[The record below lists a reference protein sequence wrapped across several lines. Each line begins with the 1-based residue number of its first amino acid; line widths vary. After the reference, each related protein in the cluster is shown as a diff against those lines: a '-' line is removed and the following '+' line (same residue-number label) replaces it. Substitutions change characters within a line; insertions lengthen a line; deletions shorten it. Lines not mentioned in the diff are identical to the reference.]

1 MNSQLRFEKR
11 EIKRGKTGAVSSVPD
26 LIGGLI
32 LQNELDFDL
41 EEEDEIYEAYGRAV
55 NSYPYC
61 QRNTYS
67 RELEMQSMKVAVLE
81 NDFLRAEF
89 LPELGGRLWVLWD
102 KRREKNLLYTND
114 VIRYSNLAVRNAWFS
129 GGVEWNAGVIG
140 HTPFTTEPLFTATL
154 TRKTGVPVLRMYE
167 YERVRQVT
175 YQMDFWLEDTDEFL
189 NARMRIVNFNREVVP
204 MYWWSNIAV
213 PEYKNGRIIVP
224 ACKAYT
230 NKHKRVYK
238 VAIPMVD
245 GVDVTRYENTPDS
258 VDYFFE
264 IEKEDPK
271 YIVNIDQDGYGLLQM
286 STSRLQARKLFSWG
300 HKKASAHWQEW
311 LTENAG
317 PYVEIQAGLSKT
329 QYGCIPMAPHTA
341 WEWLERYG
349 AVNIGQ
355 DQLERSFEELRD
367 SFTETLKGRSAYTE
381 MEQVL
386 KETKQMALE
395 PAKLRLTGSGYG
407 ALKSYEQRMSGK
419 KEISTHL
426 DFGMVFGGQKIWAD
440 FLKTGVLEKPDA
452 MSAPPDFMVDEVYFQ
467 MLKESIKKG
476 SNHHW
481 YALYQLALFYF
492 QKGKYKKAELAFEQ
506 ANLMEESP
514 WVYHGLASLYT
525 VTEQK
530 KQAVRA
536 AVHGLE
542 LRNTDLSF
550 VKATFRILLLN
561 DGYAELIG
569 QYGKLPE
576 ENQEE
581 SRIVYDYIIALAETG
596 KAQQAYELLCRDGG
610 LEVDDIREGETIGD
624 IWKKLHKEIYGGDAA
639 VPYAFDFTT
648 AG

>member
-1 MNSQLRFEKR
+1 M
-11 EIKRGKTGAVSSVPD
+11 
-26 LIGGLI
+26 
-32 LQNELDFDL
+32 
-41 EEEDEIYEAYGRAV
+41 
-55 NSYPYC
+55 
-61 QRNTYS
+61 
-67 RELEMQSMKVAVLE
+67 
-81 NDFLRAEF
+81 
-89 LPELGGRLWVLWD
+89 D
-102 KRREKNLLYTND
+102 K
-114 VIRYSNLAVRNAWFS
+114 
-129 GGVEWNAGVIG
+129 
-140 HTPFTTEPLFTATL
+140 
-154 TRKTGVPVLRMYE
+154 
-167 YERVRQVT
+167 
-175 YQMDFWLEDTDEFL
+175 
-189 NARMRIVNFNREVVP
+189 
-204 MYWWSNIAV
+204 
-213 PEYKNGRIIVP
+213 
-224 ACKAYT
+224 
-230 NKHKRVYK
+230 
-238 VAIPMVD
+238 
-245 GVDVTRYENTPDS
+245 
-258 VDYFFE
+258 
-264 IEKEDPK
+264 
-271 YIVNIDQDGYGLLQM
+271 
-286 STSRLQARKLFSWG
+286 
-300 HKKASAHWQEW
+300 
-311 LTENAG
+311 
-317 PYVEIQAGLSKT
+317 
-329 QYGCIPMAPHTA
+329 
-341 WEWLERYG
+341 WLERYG

-506 ANLMEESP
+506 ANLMEKSP

-542 LRNTDLSF
+542 MRNTDLSF
-550 VKATFRILLLN
+550 VKETFRILLLN
-561 DGYAELIG
+561 GGYAELIG

-610 LEVDDIREGETIGD
+610 LAVDDIREGETIGD